1 MIITTLSA
9 CGVLPVITATDEDIT
24 VALAQ
29 ALNRGGMKAVE
40 ITLRTPAAL
49 DCIRAVA
56 EQVPEMIVAAGTV
69 TNLAQLHSAAEAGAS
84 MVVSPGATPGLL
96 RAAREARIDFV
107 PGVATASEVMQGL
120 DAGYSCFKL
129 FPAVAVG
136 GLALL
141 KSLAGPFPDVKF
153 CPTGGLSAANFRD
166 YLALP
171 NVVCCGGSWMVAADL
186 VENGRWEEIETLA
199 RDAMS
204 HAPVVHASESSE
216 QGG

>member
-9 CGVLPVITATDEDIT
+9 CRVLPVITATDEQST

-29 ALNRGGMKAVE
+29 ALSRGGMKAVE

-56 EQVPEMIVAAGTV
+56 AQVPEMIVAAGTV
-69 TNLAQLHSAAEAGAS
+69 TNLTQLHSAVEAGAS

-96 RAAREARIDFV
+96 RAAREANIDFV
-107 PGVATASEVMQGL
+107 PGVATASEVMQGI
-120 DAGYSCFKL
+120 DEGYSCFKL

-153 CPTGGLSAANFRD
+153 CPTGGLSASNFRE
-166 YLALP
+166 YLALA

-186 VENGRWEEIETLA
+186 VEHGRWEEIETLA

-204 HAPVVHASESSE
+204 YAPVVHAPV
-216 QGG
+216 